1 MEAILPLGFLL
12 AIWVIVIVGSEH
24 FNKNVV

>member
-1 MEAILPLGFLL
+1 MEAFLRLGFLF